1 VTGMRLAN
9 SLTAGL
15 IGLLLASPVSAVET
29 AATQANFGPR
39 LRLSPPKLLAQSPTE
54 PPASPDASE
63 SSEEPAPTPVDPRPA
78 TLDYTPGQPIPPGYS
93 VASGVTKAY
102 LIPGAIVFGISYSIS
117 AILAASR
124 TEASATAESF
134 LQVPFDPRW
143 LYVPVIG
150 PWGALVTS
158 FMSHDCRNSYYTS
171 SYFYGQCEA
180 ATGPENLDL
189 WRTLL
194 VMDGIAQGAGVALAI
209 YGIKRRWYQLVLT
222 NDWWAT
228 LQPVPMGR
236 AGQGLALLG
245 GFRGL

>member
-1 VTGMRLAN
+1 LAN

-29 AATQANFGPR
+29 AAKHADLGSR
-39 LRLSPPKLLAQSPTE
+39 LRLSPPKLLAQGPAE
-54 PPASPDASE
+54 PPASPEAAE
-63 SSEEPAPTPVDPRPA
+63 ASEEPAPVDPRPA

-93 VASGVTKAY
+93 VASGVQKAY
-102 LIPGAIVFGISYSIS
+102 LIPGAIVFGISYSVS
-117 AILAASR
+117 AGLAAFR

-134 LQVPFDPRW
+134 VQVPYEPRW

-150 PWGALVTS
+150 PWAALVTS
-158 FMSHDCRNSYYTS
+158 FMSHDCRNSYYAS

-180 ATGPENLDL
+180 ATGENLDS
-189 WRTLL
+189 WRTFL
-194 VMDGIAQGAGVALAI
+194 VADGIAQGAGVVLAI